1 MSRWIR
7 SHGAGICAAAL
18 GLALM
23 GYGIYRGE
31 AAVCFQKAIN
41 ICMECIGI
49 G

>member
-1 MSRWIR
+1 MIRWLG
-7 SHGAGICAAAL
+7 SHKAGICVAAL
-18 GLALM
+18 GLVLM